1 MPFMC
6 CSLFLPPCASGKQL
20 GLGCVAQMGDP
31 IEANQI
37 LHMIKGLFMKRWLEL
52 APHHGNYLEI
62 SSSIPE

>member
-1 MPFMC
+1 M
-6 CSLFLPPCASGKQL
+6 QL
-20 GLGCVAQMGDP
+20 GLSYAAQMGDP

-52 APHHGNYLEI
+52 APYHGNYLEI